1 MGEADLPAVTAA
13 EQRIHRFPWTL
24 GNFRDSLLAGHD
36 AWLQRESGAVGA
48 AGAAG
53 AAGTVVAFAVMMRA
67 VDEAHLLNISVV
79 PERQRGGLGRALL
92 DFLCDRAREGGMQ
105 RMLLEVRPSNPHAI
119 AFYQRFDFVEIG
131 RRRGYYPDSTG
142 REDAIVMARQLA
154 NL

>member
-1 MGEADLPAVTAA
+1 MNFVPMEEADLPAVTAA

-24 GNFRDSLLAGHD
+24 GNFRDSLIAGHD
-36 AWLQRESGAVGA
+36 AWLQRDSGAVGA
-48 AGAAG
+48 
-53 AAGTVVAFAVMMRA
+53 VVAFAVMMRV

-92 DFLCDRAREGGMQ
+92 EFLCDRARQAGVL
-105 RMLLEVRPSNPHAI
+105 RILLEVRPSNQSAI

-142 REDAIVMARQLA
+142 REDAIVMAK

>member
-36 AWLQRESGAVGA
+36 AWLQRENGAVGTAGAVGA
-48 AGAAG
+48 AGA
-53 AAGTVVAFAVMMRA
+53 VVAFAVMMRA

-79 PERQRGGLGRALL
+79 PERQRTGLGRSML
-92 DFLCDRAREGGMQ
+92 DFLCDRARQGGMQ
-105 RMLLEVRPSNPHAI
+105 RMLLEVRASNPHAI

>member
-48 AGAAG
+48 AG
-53 AAGTVVAFAVMMRA
+53 TVVAFAVMMRA

-92 DFLCDRAREGGMQ
+92 DFLCDRARQGGMQ

-142 REDAIVMARQLA
+142 REDAIVMADRKSVV
-154 NL
+154 

>member
-36 AWLQRESGAVGA
+36 AWLQRENGAVGT
-48 AGAAG
+48 AGA
-53 AAGTVVAFAVMMRA
+53 VVAFAVMMRA

-79 PERQRGGLGRALL
+79 PERQRTGLGRSML
-92 DFLCDRAREGGMQ
+92 DFLCDRARQGGMQ
-105 RMLLEVRPSNPHAI
+105 RMLLEVRASNPNAI

-142 REDAIVMARQLA
+142 REDAIVMAKQLA

>member
-1 MGEADLPAVTAA
+1 MNFLPMDETDLSAVTAA

-24 GNFRDSLLAGHD
+24 GNFHDSLLAGHE
-36 AWLQRESGAVGA
+36 AWLQRKNNEL
-48 AGAAG
+48 
-53 AAGTVVAFAVMMRA
+53 VAFAVVMRA

-92 DFLCDRAREGGMQ
+92 DFLSVRARQAGML
-105 RMLLEVRPSNPHAI
+105 RMLLEVRPSNQNAI

-142 REDAIVMARQLA
+142 REDAIVMAKTL
-154 NL
+154 